1 MLDSNIAINYI
12 LFAGSPLDPTRE
24 TALHTITK
32 GRGWIMS
39 SRSSGYAIVAVIAVM
54 FGLMQARTRA
64 ADSYLLSLSGT
75 FDGSDSISV
84 SPNSATWTHLSWAQP
99 AGVELNG
106 QSWANTINP
115 IFTSATPMI
124 PSSLTGYALRVR
136 RFSGRDMSAAQIQGN
151 TVNLLVDDTPLGEA
165 LYNFNV
171 ALIPEVPV
179 AVSTTATLTFSAP
192 IDGGDNVFINSAGA
206 AWNHTTFTEPTTAQI
221 GGVTW
226 NPTTTPFLPNSGA
239 TQFLPAGVSFQNV
252 TLQQTSGRDIA
263 ALDTFGDHIAVYF
276 RDNPNGADNYSVSLT
291 FSGIGYRAPAP
302 GDANSD
308 GSVDFNDLLTI
319 ENHYNTSGQTW
330 MQGDFD
336 IDGQVNFNDL
346 LLWAENYTGGPL
358 TGDQTSQLDP
368 SFDSQVQLAMSE
380 APEPCALALLP
391 IASVLILRRRKRA
404 TADVG

>member
-1 MLDSNIAINYI
+1 MNRRSFGRACAMVAGIA
-12 LFAGSPLDPTRE
+12 
-24 TALHTITK
+24 
-32 GRGWIMS
+32 M
-39 SRSSGYAIVAVIAVM
+39 M
-54 FGLMQARTRA
+54 FGLMVPAQTQG
-64 ADSYLLSLSGT
+64 ADSYLLSLSGS

-84 SPNSATWTHLSWAQP
+84 SQSSATWTHLSWSA
-99 AGVELNG
+99 ATGVVFNG
-106 QSWANTINP
+106 QSWNNSANP
-115 IFTSATPMI
+115 VFTSATPMI

-136 RFSGRDMSAAQIQGN
+136 RFSGRDMSAAEIQGN
-151 TVNLLVDDTPLGEA
+151 TVNLLVDDTPLGA
-165 LYNFNV
+165 DTYNFNV
-171 ALIPEVPV
+171 ALIPEVPT
-179 AVSTTATLTFSAP
+179 AVSTTATLIFSAP
-192 IDGGDNVFINSAGA
+192 IDGGDNVIINSAGA
-206 AWNHTTFTEPTTAQI
+206 TWNHTTFTEPTTAQI

-226 NPTTTPFLPNSGA
+226 NPVTTPFLPNSGS

-276 RDNPNGADNYSVSLT
+276 RDNPNGADNYSVTLT

-308 GSVDFNDLLTI
+308 GNVDFNDLLTI
-319 ENHYNTSGQTW
+319 GSHYNTTGQTW

-336 IDGQVNFNDL
+336 LDGQVNFNDL

-358 TGDQTSQLDP
+358 TSDQVNQLGP

-380 APEPCALALLP
+380 APEPCALAMLP

-404 TADVG
+404 AAEQHS

>member
-1 MLDSNIAINYI
+1 
-12 LFAGSPLDPTRE
+12 
-24 TALHTITK
+24 
-32 GRGWIMS
+32 MS
-39 SRSSGYAIVAVIAVM
+39 RNLRYAIVAVIAVVL
-54 FGLMQARTRA
+54 GLMMEAQAQA
-64 ADSYLLSLSGT
+64 ADSYLLSLSGS

-84 SPNSATWTHLSWAQP
+84 GQTSATWTHLSWSA
-99 AGVELNG
+99 ATGVVLNG
-106 QSWANTINP
+106 QSWNNAVNP
-115 IFTSATPMI
+115 VFNSSTPMI

-136 RFSGRDMSAAQIQGN
+136 RFSGRDMSAAEIQGN
-151 TVNLLVDDTPLGEA
+151 TVNLLVDDTPLGA
-165 LYNFNV
+165 DTYNFNV

-179 AVSTTATLTFSAP
+179 AVSTAATLTFSAP
-192 IDGGDNVFINSAGA
+192 IDGGDNVIINSAGA
-206 AWNHTTFTEPTTAQI
+206 TWNHTTFTEPTTAQI

-226 NPTTTPFLPNSGA
+226 NPVTTPFLPNSGA

-276 RDNPNGADNYSVSLT
+276 RDNPNGADNYSVTLT

-308 GSVDFNDLLTI
+308 GNVDFNDLLTI
-319 ENHYNTSGQTW
+319 ESHYNTSGQTW
-330 MQGDFD
+330 MHGDFD

-358 TGDQTSQLDP
+358 TSDQVNQLGP

-380 APEPCALALLP
+380 APEPCTLALLS
-391 IASVLILRRRKRA
+391 IGSVLILRRRKCAA
-404 TADVG
+404 TDVG

>member
-1 MLDSNIAINYI
+1 MNCRSFGRACAIA
-12 LFAGSPLDPTRE
+12 AG
-24 TALHTITK
+24 
-32 GRGWIMS
+32 
-39 SRSSGYAIVAVIAVM
+39 IAMM
-54 FGLMQARTRA
+54 FGLMMPAQTRA
-64 ADSYLLSLSGT
+64 ADSYLLSLSGS

-84 SPNSATWTHLSWAQP
+84 GQTSATWTHLSWA
-99 AGVELNG
+99 AATGVVFNG
-106 QSWANTINP
+106 QSWNNSVNP
-115 IFTSATPMI
+115 VFSSATPMI

-136 RFSGRDMSAAQIQGN
+136 RFSGRDMSAAEIQGN
-151 TVNLLVDDTPLGEA
+151 TVNLPVDDTPLGA
-165 LYNFNV
+165 DTYNFNV

-192 IDGGDNVFINSAGA
+192 IDGGDNVIINSAGA
-206 AWNHTTFTEPTTAQI
+206 TWNHTTFTEPTTAQI

-226 NPTTTPFLPNSGA
+226 NPVTTPFLPNSGA

-276 RDNPNGADNYSVSLT
+276 RDNPNGADNYSVTLT
-291 FSGIGYRAPAP
+291 FSGIGYRAPVP

-308 GSVDFNDLLTI
+308 GNVDFNDLLTI
-319 ENHYNTSGQTW
+319 GSHYNTTGQTW

-336 IDGQVNFNDL
+336 LDGQVNFNDL

-358 TGDQTSQLDP
+358 TSDQVNQLGP

-380 APEPCALALLP
+380 APEPCALAMLP

-404 TADVG
+404 AGV